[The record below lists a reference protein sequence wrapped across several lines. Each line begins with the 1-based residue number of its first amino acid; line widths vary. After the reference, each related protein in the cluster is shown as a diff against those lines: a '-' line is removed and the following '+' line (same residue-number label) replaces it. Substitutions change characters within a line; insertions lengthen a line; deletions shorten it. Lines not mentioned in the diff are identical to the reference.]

1 MNRIILS
8 RLGPLAVFLVLLA
21 SSSSFAL
28 PCADSDQACLRRAV
42 EGHAV
47 RRIAFWRPFMKGVAA
62 DRIQRAPAEII
73 DYLILDNRL
82 NGFAETPEP
91 VEISP
96 GFKADLKAAIEE
108 LPAIV
113 RGLMEPKLAGIFV
126 VRHLGGTGYLEA
138 VLDERETPVAGF
150 IVLDE
155 NVLTRTAN
163 AWFTWRENTPFR
175 PDPRYRLEG
184 KIETRAGDNRKNAI
198 QFILLHE
205 IGHLLSVGE
214 RFHPFWFAGPQA
226 VNREGEYPFLDVSW
240 TVVPGGKEFASR
252 YEKEFPYRKDV
263 VFYGKP
269 RLEGAAVQEVY
280 RALAVTNF
288 VTLYGATNPYDDF
301 AEAFATYVHGVMMK
315 KPYEIRILQ
324 DGAERM
330 VFRSCWAGKRCEA
343 KRRILSEMLQ
353 AD

>member
-1 MNRIILS
+1 MNRIIPACFWS
-8 RLGPLAVFLVLLA
+8 LAFLLILLA
-21 SSSSFAL
+21 SSPSFAQ
-28 PCADSDQACLRRAV
+28 PCADSDRSCLRRAV

-47 RRIAFWRPFMKGVAA
+47 RRIAFWMPFMKGVPGE
-62 DRIQRAPAEII
+62 RVRRAPAELV
-73 DYLILDNRL
+73 DYLILDNRFH
-82 NGFAETPEP
+82 GFVETPEP
-91 VEISP
+91 VDISP
-96 GFKADLKAAIEE
+96 GFDADLKAALEE
-108 LPAIV
+108 LPAVV
-113 RGLMEPKLAGIFV
+113 RRLMEPKLAGIFV
-126 VRHLGGTGYLEA
+126 VRNLGGTGYLEA

-175 PDPRYRLEG
+175 PDPGYRLEG
-184 KIETRAGDNRKNAI
+184 RIENRADDNRKNAI
-198 QFILLHE
+198 QIILLHE

-226 VNREGEYPFLDVSW
+226 AEREGEYPFLDLSW
-240 TVVPGGKEFASR
+240 TVAPGGKEFVSR
-252 YEKEFPYRKDV
+252 YEREFPYRKDV

-269 RLEGAAVQEVY
+269 RLDGAAVQEVY
-280 RALAVTNF
+280 RTLEATNF
-288 VTLYGATNPYDDF
+288 ATLYGATNPYDDF

-353 AD
+353 AN